1 MDCLN
6 VGYPEAKYLLFLPIY
21 FLKFLFNICN
31 SMNGIVFDIKRFAI
45 HDGPGI
51 RTSIFLKGCPLS
63 CCWCHN
69 PESRKIGIE
78 PLNFKFNGRNSIGWE
93 TTTEQLLF
101 EVEKDRPFYN
111 QSNGGV
117 TFTGGEP
124 LMQAE
129 FLIETA
135 KLFKQNNLHLC
146 LDTSGYASS
155 GIFQNVS
162 QYFDLFL
169 FDLKF
174 FDNEKHEKYTGV
186 ANNQILK
193 NLEYLIDNKKDVQ
206 IRFPLIPTINDQPEE
221 LENLADYLIQLKT
234 IKIINILPY
243 HKIAQGKYEK
253 LNIEN
258 KMNGIT
264 EPNKQEINKVKSFF
278 EQKGFGV
285 KVGG

>member
-1 MDCLN
+1 
-6 VGYPEAKYLLFLPIY
+6 
-21 FLKFLFNICN
+21 
-31 SMNGIVFDIKRFAI
+31 MNGIVFDIKRFAI